1 MASPTTSRGGQN
13 IDFGLIF
20 FSSSETPFHSDKY
33 RLVIESTKF
42 ADQHAFSSVW
52 IPERHFTKDGWLYPN
67 PAILQAALARETHQ
81 IQLRAGSVVLPLHN
95 PIRVAEEWAM
105 VDNLSGGRVGI
116 AFASGWH
123 PNDFS
128 LAPENYQQR
137 HEVMYRGIETV
148 KQLWRGEKIQVKSGD
163 GNLTEIQ
170 TYPPPIQRELP
181 YWVTAAGNPNTFAKA
196 GEIGAN
202 LLTHMYNQSVSELA
216 EKISIY
222 RSARAE
228 HGYDPATGL
237 VSVMLHTFIGKDEAT
252 VREQIQGPFSEY
264 LKSASYL
271 VNAIAYSRGQQ
282 VDLKT
287 LSEQDL
293 HDYLLFVTDRLIT
306 TRRVLFGT
314 PEQCVD
320 LIVQLKEAGVSEIAC
335 QMDFGVPVDLV
346 LDSMPYLN
354 QLKDLANTRL
364 QARTPVTLERV
375 SAVTELHQT
384 NGHTPE
390 KGPAT
395 LATATTTEVAPTDL
409 SLGAIRQRCRQ
420 QLDTT
425 DFYQQLQQHGI
436 QLEEG
441 FQGIGRL
448 WKRDGEALGQINLSA
463 ELVQEAGDYVIHPTL
478 LDAALQVLIA
488 TLPQE
493 LLTSATDLYLPTGI
507 RSFQAYRPLGTSVWS
522 HAQLTTE
529 ATQSIDVI
537 EGTVRILD
545 DQGNLLAEASGL
557 QLQHTVLAPSES
569 APSARPTT
577 EPTALQDWLYEL
589 RWEPNA
595 LQPAKTTTLTGRWLV
610 FTDKSSVGQK
620 LITQLEQQGASCI
633 RVVAGSRY
641 RVLSPGHYQIDPS
654 QSDDT
659 RRVVQEA
666 LQDQALTGVI
676 HLWSLDTTPAA
687 ATSVASLEEDQQI
700 STGHALQLIQSLVEY
715 GGTQPPQLWFV
726 TRGAQAVNA
735 EQEAQLEI
743 SQAPLWGLGKT
754 CAMEH
759 PELWGGL
766 IDLDPEETGRTSA
779 TQLFNALLKH
789 SVEDQIAFRGGQGY
803 VARMLHSQSTA
814 AKSLTLYKEGSYL
827 ITGGLWGL
835 GLEVARHFAERGAG
849 HLILLGRSTL
859 PAREKWD
866 GLPAGSRQ
874 AYQVA
879 GIRELER
886 LGAHVHYAAVDVTDE
901 TQLTNFLTT
910 YSQQGH
916 PSLKGVIHAASV
928 WQDAQGKSL
937 VRPLIQL
944 TPEDLTAVFRP
955 KVIGSWLLYSLLKH
969 QTLDFFVSFSS
980 GASLFGSAAQGN
992 YAAAGEFLDILA
1004 HYQRAHGQPALSID
1018 WGAIS
1023 EIGFGATSE
1032 GLRVHEYWES
1042 RGIQRITP
1050 QQVLAALEL
1059 LIPQQV
1065 ARIGVLKLDW
1075 QLLAQYYPQI
1085 TSLPL
1090 VRQLIEKAPDTAS
1103 NNGSTTTS
1111 SSILDTI
1118 RTTHGEQ
1125 WQAILEDYLSTQV
1138 ANVLRLPVERLDRE
1152 QPLTTLGLDSL
1163 MAIELKNRLEGELA
1177 IRIPI
1182 VTFLQ
1187 GPSIVQFAYQ
1197 VRQQLAETIVVP
1209 PAAINATVPVPAERY
1224 TEAVVPAHE
1233 AAHLLAQL
1241 DQLSDQDVDALL
1253 AQMMPEEHKQEP
1265 NGHAEERPN
1274 LNAQDAAA
1282 LLAQIDQLSDEQVD
1296 ALLNEIAQKEDLN
1309 R

>member
-1 MASPTTSRGGQN
+1 MASPTTSRGGQYIN
-13 IDFGLIF
+13 FGLIF
-20 FSSSETPFHSDKY
+20 FSSSETPFHADKY

-67 PAILQAALARETHQ
+67 PAVLHAALARETRQ
-81 IQLRAGSVVLPLHN
+81 IRLHAGSVVLPLHN
-95 PIRVAEEWAM
+95 PIRVAEEWAV

-123 PNDFS
+123 PTDFS
-128 LAPENYQQR
+128 LAPDNYQQR
-137 HEVMYRGIETV
+137 QEVMYRGIETV
-148 KQLWRGEKIQVKSGD
+148 KQLWRGEKIQVKGGD
-163 GNLTEIQ
+163 GKLTEIQ
-170 TYPPPIQRELP
+170 TYPTPIQRELP

-202 LLTHMYNQSVSELA
+202 LLTHMYNQNVPELA
-216 EKISIY
+216 EKIRIY
-222 RSARAE
+222 RNARAE
-228 HGYDPATGL
+228 HGYDPATGQ

-282 VDLKT
+282 VDLNT

-293 HDYLLFVTDRLIT
+293 HDYLLFVTDRLIST
-306 TRRVLFGT
+306 QRVLFGT

-335 QMDFGVPVDLV
+335 QVDFGVDADLV
-346 LDSMPYLN
+346 MENMPYLQ
-354 QLKDLANTRL
+354 QLKELANTRL
-364 QARTPVTLERV
+364 QSRAPATLKTVT
-375 SAVTELHQT
+375 AVAEQHHA
-384 NGHTPE
+384 NGHTSE
-390 KGPAT
+390 KAPLVAQKNTEPAQ
-395 LATATTTEVAPTDL
+395 VDL

-420 QLDTT
+420 QVDTA
-425 DFYQQLQQHGI
+425 DFYQHLQQHGVE
-436 QLEEG
+436 LAEN
-441 FQGIGRL
+441 FQGINRL
-448 WKRDGEALGQINLSA
+448 WKRDGEALGQIKLSA
-463 ELVQEAGDYVIHPTL
+463 ELVQEADRYVIHPTL

-493 LLTSATDLYLPTGI
+493 LLESATDLYLPTGI
-507 RSFQAYRPLGTSVWS
+507 RSFQLHQPLHTSVWS

-529 ATQSIDVI
+529 ATPATDVI

-545 DQGNLLAEASGL
+545 DQGRLLAEASGL
-557 QLQHTVLAPSES
+557 QLQHTALAVPEAGASVH
-569 APSARPTT
+569 ATT
-577 EPTALQDWLYEL
+577 ETKALQDWLYEL
-589 RWEPNA
+589 QWEPASLTPSTDTA
-595 LQPAKTTTLTGRWLV
+595 LSGRWLV

-620 LITQLEQQGASCI
+620 LIEQLEQQGASCI
-633 RVVAGSRY
+633 RVVAGNRY
-641 RVLSPGHYQIDPS
+641 RILSAGHYQIDPTH
-654 QSDDT
+654 SDDT
-659 RRVVQEA
+659 RRIIQEA
-666 LQDQALTGVI
+666 LHNQALTGVI
-676 HLWSLDTTPAA
+676 HLWSLDTTPVA

-700 STGHALQLIQSLVEY
+700 NTGHALQLIQALAEHDGV
-715 GGTQPPQLWFV
+715 QPPQLWFV
-726 TRGAQAVNA
+726 TRGAQAVSA
-735 EQEAQLEI
+735 EQTQLEI

-759 PELWGGL
+759 SELWGGL
-766 IDLDPEETGRTSA
+766 VDLDPEETARTAA
-779 TQLFNALLKH
+779 TQILRALRNYK
-789 SVEDQIAFRGGQGY
+789 VEDQIAFRAGQGY
-803 VARMLHSQSTA
+803 VARMVRSQASASQPLALH
-814 AKSLTLYKEGSYL
+814 KDGSYL

-835 GLEVARHFAERGAG
+835 GLEVARRFAEQGAG
-849 HLILLGRSTL
+849 HLVLLGRSAL
-859 PAREKWD
+859 PARETWHK
-866 GLPAGSRQ
+866 LPADSRQ

-886 LGAHVHYAAVDVTDE
+886 LGAQVHYASVDVTDD

-916 PSLKGVIHAASV
+916 PALKGVIHAASV
-928 WQDAQGKSL
+928 WQDAQGQSL
-937 VRPLIQL
+937 VRPLVQL
-944 TPEDLTAVFRP
+944 TQDALTAVFRP

-969 QTLDFFVSFSS
+969 QPLDFFVSFSS

-992 YAAAGEFLDILA
+992 YAAAGEFLDMLA
-1004 HYQRAHGQPALSID
+1004 HYQRAHHQPALSID
-1018 WGAIS
+1018 WGAVS

-1050 QQVLAALEL
+1050 QQVLEALEL
-1059 LIPQQV
+1059 LIPQNR
-1065 ARIGVLKLDW
+1065 ARVGVLKLDW
-1075 QLLAQYYPQI
+1075 QLLAQYYTQI
-1085 TSLPL
+1085 ADLPL
-1090 VRQLIEKAPDTAS
+1090 VRHLIDAPSSQEQNAS
-1103 NNGSTTTS
+1103 ATTNGA
-1111 SSILDTI
+1111 ILDTI
-1118 RTTHGEQ
+1118 RTAPSEQ
-1125 WQAILEDYLSTQV
+1125 WQAILENYLRTQV
-1138 ANVLRLPVERLDRE
+1138 ASVLRLPPERLDSE

-1163 MAIELKNRLEGELA
+1163 MAIELKNRMEGELA

-1187 GPSIVQFAYQ
+1187 GPSIAQFAYQ
-1197 VRQQLAETIVVP
+1197 VRQQLAETIVVS
-1209 PAAINATVPVPAERY
+1209 PAVSDSAPTSTETHTNEVESAREAER
-1224 TEAVVPAHE
+1224 
-1233 AAHLLAQL
+1233 LLAQL

-1253 AQMMPEEHKQEP
+1253 VQMMPEEQEQEP
-1265 NGHAEERPN
+1265 NGHAEERPD

-1296 ALLNEIAQKEDLN
+1296 SLLNEIAQKEDLN